1 MVGAPGDNSHRG
13 AVYIFERNSS
23 GELTQVEKIVPQ
35 LLFGEANRTKFGA
48 SIDSFSAELFIGA
61 PDSNNFT
68 GKVYHY
74 RRNDDNFTFLS
85 SIEDNNGSLDQQF
98 GYDLNVNEAG
108 NELVV
113 SSPHIKNAG
122 VGKVTIYTFD
132 GVNWNQS
139 QQLWANSDRNI
150 SGDSFGYNLAMSSQY
165 LVVGAP
171 NGNKDETSSD

>member
-1 MVGAPGDNSHRG
+1 MVGAPGDNLHRG

-35 LLFGEANRTKFGA
+35 LLVGEANRTKFGA
-48 SIDSFSAELFIGA
+48 SMDSFSAELFIGA

-74 RRNDDNFTFLS
+74 RRNDDHFTFLS

-108 NELVV
+108 DELVV

-132 GVNWNQS
+132 GLNWNQS
-139 QQLWANSDRNI
+139 QQL
-150 SGDSFGYNLAMSSQY
+150 
-165 LVVGAP
+165 
-171 NGNKDETSSD
+171 